1 MTGWGPIVDFCDT
14 KNRFLLFHKD
24 VCVAVCLTDYELFQ
38 KISVLRRKIFISQW
52 RNPVF
57 FVCLFVRE
65 GGLLRSY
72 FPIRN
77 LVHLVGHRTSTKR
90 LLGWSL
96 VFHYADM
103 GKTTGH
109 SGRNISK

>member
-1 MTGWGPIVDFCDT
+1 MNFSRKPLFYAGKFETMNFSRKPLFYVGKFS
-14 KNRFLLFHKD
+14 FLSGVK
-24 VCVAVCLTDYELFQ
+24 
-38 KISVLRRKIFISQW
+38 
-52 RNPVF
+52 PF
-57 FVCLFVRE
+57 FVCLFVLE

-72 FPIRN
+72 FPIRHP
-77 LVHLVGHRTSTKR
+77 VHLVGHRTATKR
-90 LLGWSL
+90 LLGWGL

>member
-1 MTGWGPIVDFCDT
+1 MDFCDSR
-14 KNRFLLFHKD
+14 NRVLVFHKD

-38 KISVLRRKIFISQW
+38 KISVLCRQIFISQW
-52 RNPVF
+52 RKTVF
-57 FVCLFVRE
+57 VFSFVRE

-72 FPIRN
+72 FPIRH
-77 LVHLVGHRTSTKR
+77 LVHLVGHRTATKR

-109 SGRNISK
+109 SGRNISR